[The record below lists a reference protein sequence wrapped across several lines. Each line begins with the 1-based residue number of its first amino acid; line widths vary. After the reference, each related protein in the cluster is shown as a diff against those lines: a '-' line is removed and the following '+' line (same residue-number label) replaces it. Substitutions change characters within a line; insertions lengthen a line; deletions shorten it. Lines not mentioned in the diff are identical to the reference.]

1 MALSGMTSHLMI
13 ADWIL
18 NPHLLLILQY
28 RMVGCTIRNL
38 LMPCEYHIYVNIRDS
53 YLKKHMKAT
62 HMESTLRKAICW
74 HRDVVTVFR
83 LAASLAGQLD
93 ENTKGQTLVAKGL
106 DQEQGVKQLDE
117 EDDDDEEELV
127 YLVRHL
133 SFLKS
138 ESVDDWCLT
147 VLNAQFLV
155 Q

>member
-1 MALSGMTSHLMI
+1 M
-13 ADWIL
+13 
-18 NPHLLLILQY
+18 
-28 RMVGCTIRNL
+28 
-38 LMPCEYHIYVNIRDS
+38 
-53 YLKKHMKAT
+53 
-62 HMESTLRKAICW
+62 
-74 HRDVVTVFR
+74 TVFR

-138 ESVDDWCLT
+138 ESVDD
-147 VLNAQFLV
+147 
-155 Q
+155 